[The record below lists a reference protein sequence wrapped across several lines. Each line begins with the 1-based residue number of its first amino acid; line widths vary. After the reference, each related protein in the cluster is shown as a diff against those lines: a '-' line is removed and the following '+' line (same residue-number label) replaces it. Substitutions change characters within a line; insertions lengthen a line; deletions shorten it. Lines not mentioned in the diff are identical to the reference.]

1 MQKLPTIDQLKSLP
15 EADFI
20 HVINTLFETAPP
32 LQKKLIEHKPYSSYI
47 QLIEKSD
54 EFIKQMNLQDQIAV
68 VNAHPRIGAPA
79 QTLSEQSKKEQ
90 GSQVS
95 KEVLERLAIL
105 NKQYEDKFGFKF
117 VVFVNGRSRQEIV
130 GVIEQRMHNTK
141 DEELKTG
148 LRDMILIAKDRL
160 SKLQ

>member
-1 MQKLPTIDQLKSLP
+1 MQKLPSIDQLNTLP
-15 EADFI
+15 EQDFI

-32 LQKKLIEHKPYSSYI
+32 LQKKLIENKPYSSYI

-54 EFIKQMNLQDQIAV
+54 ELIKQMNLQDQIAV
-68 VNAHPRIGAPA
+68 VNAHPRIGAPT

-90 GSQVS
+90 GTQVTPQ
-95 KEVLERLAIL
+95 VLEKLANL

-130 GVIEQRMHNTK
+130 GVIEQRMFNSK
-141 DEELKTG
+141 DDELKTG